1 MRCWQRCALFAV
13 VVQLV
18 SFTYQ
23 SITKDEFCSLTN
35 LDAAKA
41 DALAKVQ
48 VHCHASIQRRN
59 RHHGLAHRAR
69 CCDVQSQGWNV
80 TATSYEIPVNAEN
93 QAKSRNISENISID
107 RTLPTATTSVRV
119 ARCTVSCACGT
130 VYALCCVLHVVCRG
144 VLDRSCWLPPT
155 SASADRQLSWAQPA
169 CPRGQSVSQPAACL
183 GPPVVLWSCGGEE
196 SGCHLSGRYD

>member
-1 MRCWQRCALFAV
+1 MRGWQRCALFAV

-48 VHCHASIQRRN
+48 VHCHALVDRQN
-59 RHHGLAHRAR
+59 HRHHGLAHRAR

-107 RTLPTATTSVRV
+107 RTLPTATTIC
-119 ARCTVSCACGT
+119 ARCTV
-130 VYALCCVLHVVCRG
+130 
-144 VLDRSCWLPPT
+144 
-155 SASADRQLSWAQPA
+155 
-169 CPRGQSVSQPAACL
+169 
-183 GPPVVLWSCGGEE
+183 
-196 SGCHLSGRYD
+196 

>member
-1 MRCWQRCALFAV
+1 MRGWQRCALFAV

-59 RHHGLAHRAR
+59 YRHHGLAHRAR

-119 ARCTVSCACGT
+119 ARCMLCVAYCTLYAEEFSIGRAGCRPPAHLPTAFLGTAC
-130 VYALCCVLHVVCRG
+130 
-144 VLDRSCWLPPT
+144 LP
-155 SASADRQLSWAQPA
+155 S
-169 CPRGQSVSQPAACL
+169 GQSASQPAACL
-183 GPPVVLWSCGGEE
+183 GPLLWSCGPVAARRADAI
-196 SGCHLSGRYD
+196 CLVRLTNP